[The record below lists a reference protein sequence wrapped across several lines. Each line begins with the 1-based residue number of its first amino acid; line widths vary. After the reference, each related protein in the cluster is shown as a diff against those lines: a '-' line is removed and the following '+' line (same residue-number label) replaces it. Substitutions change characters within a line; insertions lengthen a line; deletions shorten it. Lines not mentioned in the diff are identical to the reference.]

1 MNGFK
6 VTQLTEQAETPA
18 WPPQPMTAPAV
29 PGCLLASVSLCG
41 AQLQC
46 VPARRRCFCRYE
58 RRARFCPCH
67 QGACSL
73 VDKPKCSSDFMHDC
87 TENQCL

>member
-6 VTQLTEQAETPA
+6 VTQLIEQAETPA

-29 PGCLLASVSLCG
+29 LGCLLTSVSLCG

-46 VPARRRCFCRYE
+46 VPTR
-58 RRARFCPCH
+58 H
-67 QGACSL
+67 
-73 VDKPKCSSDFMHDC
+73 
-87 TENQCL
+87 